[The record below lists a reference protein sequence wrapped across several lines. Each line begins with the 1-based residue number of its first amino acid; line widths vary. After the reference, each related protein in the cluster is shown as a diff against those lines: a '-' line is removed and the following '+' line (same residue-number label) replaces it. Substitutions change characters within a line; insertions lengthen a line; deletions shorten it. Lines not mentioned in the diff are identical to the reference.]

1 MRGLTHLL
9 LNEGVVCEGNPP
21 PPNFGLASLQNELTN
36 RLQVGKSI
44 WNITHLGAQ
53 KKKIKKKRNHFEK
66 GKMTMTHP
74 QAM

>member
-53 KKKIKKKRNHFEK
+53 KRKIKKKNHFEK